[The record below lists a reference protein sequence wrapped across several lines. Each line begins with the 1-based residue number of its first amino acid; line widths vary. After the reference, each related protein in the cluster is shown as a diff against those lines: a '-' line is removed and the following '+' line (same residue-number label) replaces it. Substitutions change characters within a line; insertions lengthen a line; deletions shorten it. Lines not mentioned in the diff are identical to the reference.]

1 VSGFV
6 LESPGE
12 LSGRAIAFLRDNAR
26 RTSFE
31 QGLVGDELREEIRNV
46 YGEGNEP
53 IVALL
58 ERLQIRFGGL
68 AYESGFFQANVEFAP
83 VCEPDEADEELEIL
97 YAVETASPAGAS
109 VKSNG
114 DVEVG
119 IDGSGIIEFSSL
131 DALIECDSMLDL
143 MRRFSVESREY
154 LNPSQVPHI
163 VDVLHSDAASGLGF
177 VPEAS
182 GKHCHWFDSDAIAVL
197 VCGTWAELGSVMN
210 PVLRIWSD
218 SRDAI
223 ERVKRLIA

>member
-1 VSGFV
+1 VSG
-6 LESPGE
+6 EH
-12 LSGRAIAFLRDNAR
+12 A
-26 RTSFE
+26 
-31 QGLVGDELREEIRNV
+31 GD
-46 YGEGNEP
+46 P
-53 IVALL
+53 
-58 ERLQIRFGGL
+58 LQSTG
-68 AYESGFFQANVEFAP
+68 ESGDAP
-83 VCEPDEADEELEIL
+83 RLTGAAPGHLVAIGRGGHGAGEELEIL

-119 IDGSGIIEFSSL
+119 IDGSGIIEFNSL

-154 LNPSQVPHI
+154 LNQSQVSHI
-163 VDVLHSDAASGLGF
+163 VDVLHSDPASGLGF

-210 PVLRIWSD
+210 PVLHIWSD